1 MGRHYRPLKML
12 IISRRKLAS
21 LLVLVAGLRGGV
33 AFVLGVA
40 LGVVLVRPRWAA
52 VKKFTKFK

>member
-12 IISRRKLAS
+12 IISRRKISS
-21 LLVLVAGLRGGV
+21 LLLVAGLRGGV
-33 AFVLGVA
+33 GFVLGLA